1 MRLSD
6 NIYRSQMS
14 GVKMPRVKGHV
25 KVTLHNCRTGKN
37 EVWEGDNI
45 VTNAIADI
53 FAMNLLGGI
62 SYSKLLPLYQK
73 WFGGILCYDAAHTLD
88 ADNYFPQS
96 THGLVA
102 HAGDIAPS
110 TAAIIEEDL
119 TRGAPL
125 HVDTSHDNSVTM
137 TWEWGSEQGNGD
149 IASLS
154 LTHKDTGNVGLGN
167 TSSAFRAY
175 SPFEIISGLSNITAT
190 LSGEKNTFAQYD
202 DTHGLAFYIGEN
214 EYGAGYT
221 KFQTTKVTV
230 SIKKLAFLKAG
241 LYDLTE
247 AVSTHERKFTVN
259 TSVTF
264 YRQPSY
270 WFDYTNKR
278 LWLFTNATG
287 IGDYNFSRD
296 TIYYTVIDC
305 TDGTEYTHGSIVLG
319 EDCLAPLSQ
328 DRTQGNNYNQP
339 RFVSIVRI
347 GDYFY
352 FPTTNIA
359 PSSWNGN
366 NFGSNPFTGFV
377 KVNINLVSDYSLVPY
392 TATRYTNTSGIT
404 GGSLGLCDGAVIRG
418 ANAYNC
424 AEIFPFSTKGDSSAL
439 FNELDSV
446 VSYLHPMANAVDDS
460 PRYLLANKMVNTT
473 LFNLDTVVHKT
484 TAKSLNIQYTL
495 TEV

>member
-1 MRLSD
+1 MRFED
-6 NIYRSQMS
+6 NFKGSYIN
-14 GVKMPRVKGHV
+14 GVRMPVLKGHV
-25 KVTLHNCRTGKN
+25 KVTLHNCVTKKD

-45 VTNAIADI
+45 VTNAVRDI
-53 FAMNLLGGI
+53 FALNYLGGI

-73 WFGGILCYDAAHTLD
+73 WFGGILCYDTAHTLN
-88 ADNYFPQS
+88 ADNYYPQS

-102 HAGDIAPS
+102 HAGDVAPS

-125 HVDTSHDNSVTM
+125 HVDTTHDNSVTL

-154 LTHKDTGNVGLGN
+154 LTHKDVGNAGLGN
-167 TSSAFRAY
+167 NSSTFQAF
-175 SPFEIISGLSNITAT
+175 SPFEIISDLPTITT
-190 LSGEKNTFAQYD
+190 SLNGEQNTFCQYD
-202 DTHGLAFYIGEN
+202 DNHGLAFYIGTDG
-214 EYGAGYT
+214 EYKAGYT
-221 KFQTTKVTV
+221 KFSTSNVTV
-230 SIKKLAFLKAG
+230 YIKKLAFLKAG
-241 LYDLTE
+241 LYEL
-247 AVSTHERKFTVN
+247 VSGSNTHAEKFTVS

-270 WFDYTNKR
+270 WFDYTNKK

-287 IGDYNFSRD
+287 IGDNNFSRD

-305 TDGTEYTHGSIVLG
+305 TDGTEDSHGTIQLG
-319 EDCLAPLSQ
+319 ENCLAPISQ
-328 DRTQGNNYNQP
+328 DRTSVNTYNQP
-339 RFVSIVRI
+339 RFATLVRI

-359 PSSWNGN
+359 PSAWNEN
-366 NFGSNPFTGFV
+366 NFASNPFTGFA
-377 KVNINLVSDYSLVPY
+377 KVNINNVSDYSLVPFSSL
-392 TATRYTNTSGIT
+392 RYKSTSGIT
-404 GGSLGLCDGAVIRG
+404 GGYLGLTDGAVIKG

-424 AEIFPFSTKGDSSAL
+424 AEIYPYAKADSAVFNQMDGLVAYMFPMS
-439 FNELDSV
+439 N
-446 VSYLHPMANAVDDS
+446 NVDVS
-460 PRYLLANKMVNTT
+460 PRYLVANKMINTT
-473 LFNLDTVVHKT
+473 LFNLDSPIHKT